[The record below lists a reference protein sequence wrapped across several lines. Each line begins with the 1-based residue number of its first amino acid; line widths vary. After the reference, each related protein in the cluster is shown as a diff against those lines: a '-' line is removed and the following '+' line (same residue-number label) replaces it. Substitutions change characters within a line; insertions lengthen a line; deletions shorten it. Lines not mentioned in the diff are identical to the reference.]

1 MNQHV
6 LPPQA
11 APSPSVRAAPRRKLT
26 YTWEPF
32 SQIIREVAPLF
43 AEHWR
48 ELALNQDDIPLDPDY
63 DRYLAYES
71 VGILHIITARTPE
84 HGRLVGYAFC
94 LLGPHIH
101 YASTRFAQFD
111 MFWLAPAYRS
121 GWHGIR
127 LIKYAEKRMADLG
140 AKVMAGAVKQH
151 FADGRVGALFEFLGY
166 SPIET
171 NFAKRIG

>member
-1 MNQHV
+1 VNQHV
-6 LPPQA
+6 PLPPP
-11 APSPSVRAAPRRKLT
+11 APSRSARAAPRRKLT

-43 AEHWR
+43 QDHWH
-48 ELALNQDDIPLDPDY
+48 ELALNQEAIPLDPDY
-63 DRYLAYES
+63 DRYLVYEQ
-71 VGILHIITARTPE
+71 VGILHILTARTPE

-94 LLGPHIH
+94 MLGPHLH
-101 YASTRFAQFD
+101 YASTQFAQFD
-111 MFWLAPAYRS
+111 MFWLDPKQRI
-121 GWHGIR
+121 GWNGIR

-140 AKVMAGAVKQH
+140 AKVMAGAVKRH

>member
-1 MNQHV
+1 VNQHV
-6 LPPQA
+6 PLPPRPPSRSGR
-11 APSPSVRAAPRRKLT
+11 APPRKLT

-43 AEHWR
+43 VEHWR

-63 DRYLAYES
+63 DRYLAYEQA
-71 VGILHIITARTPE
+71 GILHVLTARTPE

-94 LLGPHIH
+94 LLGPHLH
-101 YASTRFAQFD
+101 YASTRFAHFD
-111 MFWLAPAYRS
+111 MFWLAPKYRA

-127 LIKYAEKRMADLG
+127 LIRNAERRMADLG
-140 AKVMAGAVKQH
+140 AKIMTGAVKQH